1 MHLIE
6 LCFLLWKESTSLQ
19 KLHIDGADFYAN
31 YKGWK
36 SFKGMS
42 FEEISYS
49 SWIFGIILSLND
61 GEWTSSAELFNQG
74 HGSVLQ

>member
-42 FEEISYS
+42 FEKYPSQAE
-49 SWIFGIILSLND
+49 F
-61 GEWTSSAELFNQG
+61 SASF
-74 HGSVLQ
+74 SP